1 MNKWE
6 SCERGRVMYLIA
18 ICDDEPAELAK
29 TRQMLENYEKQHPK
43 MFFSVEQFKNAEE
56 LLALVRDKNYRPD
69 LLLMDIYMPEKMG
82 IEAAKELREMGST
95 CRIIFLTSSK
105 EHALEAFRV
114 DAAQYLVKPVPE
126 RDLFSVL
133 DKFLTAIGE
142 ERNKFILLKV
152 EGRLHRV
159 AVNNIVYC
167 EAQGK
172 TQYLYLA
179 DGGQYLLRMTMTE
192 ICEMLSGY
200 QEFVRVGIAYMV
212 NLEYIESLDTHEIC
226 LQTGKQIY
234 PPRGACKILKEQYMK
249 YYCEEK

>member
-1 MNKWE
+1 
-6 SCERGRVMYLIA
+6 MYLIA
-18 ICDDEPAELAK
+18 ICDDEPEELAK
-29 TRQMLENYEKQHPK
+29 TGRMLENYEKLHPK
-43 MFFSVEQFKNAEE
+43 SYFSVEHFENAEE
-56 LLALVRDKNYRPD
+56 LLASVREKNYRPD

-95 CRIIFLTSSK
+95 CRIIFLTSSR

-126 RDLFSVL
+126 KELFSVL
-133 DKFLTAIGE
+133 DRFLPEIGE

-159 AVNNIVYC
+159 ALNNIVYC

-172 TQYLYLA
+172 TQYMYLA
-179 DGGQYLLRMTMTE
+179 DGSRYLLRMTMAE
-192 ICEMLSGY
+192 ICEMLSEY

-212 NLEYIESLDTHEIC
+212 NMEYIESLDGHEIF
-226 LQTGKQIY
+226 LQTGKKIY